1 MTAVRFTCAMWT
13 LWALVTSSVTSGC
26 DDDDDDGALRQRPT
40 FRTGVTPTVTVSGL
54 DDRELRRVC
63 ESLDVYVDAELS
75 FDSLAYIACLP
86 LAIVASGTP
95 EGCKRELAQCMSA
108 FPEPIAIQAQLQ
120 DARVCFADLQACN
133 ATVSALER
141 CVNVDL
147 DLAFDIL
154 DRWSCDGAAQD
165 DVQRAAA
172 EAVDTVSVCADI
184 DAGCQRFVE
193 LM

>member
-1 MTAVRFTCAMWT
+1 MTKRHACSVLVLVLVRVG
-13 LWALVTSSVTSGC
+13 LVLGALAGC
-26 DDDDDDGALRQRPT
+26 GDDDEVRQRPV
-40 FRTGVTPTVTVSGL
+40 FRTGVSPTVTVSDL
-54 DDRELRRVC
+54 DDRDLRRVC

-86 LAIVASGTP
+86 LAIVTAGTP
-95 EGCKRELAQCMSA
+95 DGCERELSECMAA

-120 DARVCFADLQACN
+120 DARVCFADLQSCN
-133 ATVSALER
+133 ATVSALEQ
-141 CVNVDL
+141 CANVNL

-172 EAVDTVSVCADI
+172 AALDTVSVCAKI
-184 DAGCQRFVE
+184 DAGCQNFVE